1 MAVGPSKEKL
11 PRLGPVIL
19 AGLLAA
25 FTFLVSGNPLATVLS
40 GFAGVVVYWILWHLD
55 RIHDEL
61 LAIRTNL
68 AERNDEVGSGDR

>member
-1 MAVGPSKEKL
+1 MSNDRDKEKL
-11 PRLGPVIL
+11 PRIGPVVL
-19 AGLLAA
+19 AGLLAV

-61 LAIRTNL
+61 LRIRKIL
-68 AERNDEVGSGDR
+68 ADRNDDGASDDR

>member
-1 MAVGPSKEKL
+1 MAVNPSTKKL
-11 PRLGPVIL
+11 PRAGPVIL

-25 FTFLVSGNPLATVLS
+25 FTFLVSADPLATVLS

-61 LAIRTNL
+61 LTIRQIL
-68 AERNDEVGSGDR
+68 ADRSDDGRYDDS

>member
-1 MAVGPSKEKL
+1 MPPGPQVST
-11 PRLGPVIL
+11 
-19 AGLLAA
+19 ACT
-25 FTFLVSGNPLATVLS
+25 FTFLVSANPLATVLS

-61 LAIRTNL
+61 LAIRTKL